1 LGNSLFYL
9 DPLKIFSYTPVL
21 LALSDYGVR
30 HKRKI
35 IGQNGL
41 CPVRL
46 APVFNLQK
54 KIFIGRSF
62 MGRVAIIGVG
72 QSAFVRGYPGS
83 IRELAFEGFKECMAD
98 AQVSV
103 KEIDASVIC
112 SAPEYDKQRSPAGVF
127 AEYLGLTPQPTFYV
141 ETLCSSSSTGVKL
154 AYSLIKSGLHDVVVV
169 LGFQKMSE
177 ISSAESQERMGR
189 GADIQWESPFGTM
202 MPAYYAM
209 YARAHMKKYG
219 TTPEDLALIRVK
231 ASTYGQINEKAVY
244 RKPVALDMFSDPQSP
259 MSGPVASPLR
269 VGDCCANADGSSC
282 IILASEEKAK
292 ALSKKPV
299 WILGVGAAS
308 SPVNMAGRALFT
320 GLAVGEEAG
329 KQAYKMA
336 GVSPKDV
343 DVAEVHDCFTIAEM
357 MAYENL
363 GFAKPGEG
371 KDLIKSK
378 ETYKEGIIPVNVDGG
393 LLSKGHPIGATGGS
407 QIRTIVLQLRGQA
420 GDMQVKNPEIGL
432 VHNIGGVGLY
442 GNVTILGRS

>member
-1 LGNSLFYL
+1 
-9 DPLKIFSYTPVL
+9 
-21 LALSDYGVR
+21 
-30 HKRKI
+30 
-35 IGQNGL
+35 
-41 CPVRL
+41 
-46 APVFNLQK
+46 
-54 KIFIGRSF
+54 

-244 RKPVALDMFSDPQSP
+244 RKPVTLDMFSDPQSP

-282 IILASEEKAK
+282 IILAGEEKAK

-407 QIRTIVLQLRGQA
+407 QIRTIVLQLRGEA
-420 GDMQVKNPEIGL
+420 GDMQVKDPEIGL